1 MKLFVGDWWSRQ
13 RPSLDV
19 AGQMVAIAELKG
31 RAELYSKQTPQ
42 ALETLRQVALI
53 QSTESSNRIE
63 GIEISGER
71 LLALMKTKTAPLNR
85 SEAEIAGYRSAL
97 DLIHG
102 AAPEL
107 TVTPHTIRTL
117 HQLLFKMTDRPG
129 GEWKRSDNLIV
140 DRLHDGATVTRFT
153 PVPALETPHAMEQLC
168 AEYLR
173 QEEVRAVPLLLL
185 IPTFVL
191 DFLCIHPFT
200 DGNGRVA
207 RLLTLLLLYQQEFN
221 VGRFISLEKIIED
234 SKETY
239 YESLQRSSIGWHEGQ
254 HDPSPWWS
262 YWLGTVLAAYR
273 QFEERAGTVQQRRG
287 GKTEMVL
294 SAIENIPGEFTIQDL
309 QKRAPTA
316 SKELIRHVL
325 QQERAA
331 GRVACSG
338 RGRDAHWRRT
348 VSASD

>member
-1 MKLFVGDWWSRQ
+1 MSFVGDWWRCQ
-13 RPSLDV
+13 RPTLDV
-19 AGQMVAIAELKG
+19 VGQMVAIAELKG

-63 GIEISGER
+63 GIEVSGER

-85 SEAEIAGYRSAL
+85 SEAEIAGYRKAL
-97 DLIHG
+97 DQIH
-102 AAPEL
+102 AAASDLPL
-107 TVTPHTIRTL
+107 SPHTIRAL
-117 HQLLFKMTDRPG
+117 HQLLFALTDRPG
-129 GEWKRSDNLIV
+129 GEWKRGDNLIV
-140 DRLHDGATVTRFT
+140 DRLPDGRTLTRFT
-153 PVPALETPHAMEQLC
+153 PVPALETPQAMEQLC
-168 AEYLR
+168 VEYQR
-173 QEEVRAVPLLLL
+173 QEGLRRVPPLLL

-200 DGNGRVA
+200 DGNGRIA

-239 YESLQRSSIGWHEGQ
+239 YESLQRSSIGWHEGR
-254 HDPSPWWS
+254 HDPNPWWS
-262 YWLGTVLAAYR
+262 YWLGTVLVAYR
-273 QFEERAGTVQQRRG
+273 QFEERAGTIQQRRG
-287 GKTEMVL
+287 GKTEMIL
-294 SAIENIPGEFTIQDL
+294 SAIANSPGEFTIQDL
-309 QKRAPTA
+309 QERAPTA

-325 QQERAA
+325 QQERSA

-338 RGRDAHWRRT
+338 RGRDAHWKRT
-348 VSASD
+348 VRTTD